1 MESDLKLVV
10 SGMVFAGYLVILL
23 CFARFWV
30 KTRDRLFLWF
40 TAAFAVLAIERVL
53 LIWLRV
59 AHEPRPEIYL
69 VRLCAFALIAIAIL
83 DKNRVK

>member
-1 MESDLKLVV
+1 MDADLKLVV
-10 SGMVFAGYLVILL
+10 SGMILAGYLVLTL

-30 KTRDRLFLWF
+30 KTRDRLFVWF
-40 TAAFAVLAIERVL
+40 AAAFAVLAIERVL

-69 VRLCAFALIAIAIL
+69 VRLCAFALIAVAII
-83 DKNRVK
+83 DKNRDK

>member
-1 MESDLKLVV
+1 MESDLKLVM

-23 CFARFWV
+23 CFAQFWV

-40 TAAFAVLAIERVL
+40 AAAFAVLAVERVL

-69 VRLCAFALIAIAIL
+69 VRLCAFALIAIAIF
-83 DKNRVK
+83 DKNRNK